1 MLLRMIYDDQ
11 LAQAAY
17 LIGCQ
22 RTGEAIVFDPERDV
36 DRYTRAARKE
46 GLRLT
51 AAAETHIHADFLSG
65 ARELA
70 AAGAKVYLSAEGG
83 PEWSYRWPGKRP
95 DGGSYDHQ
103 LLRDGDTFRVGH
115 IEFRAIH
122 TPGHTPEHLCYLVT
136 DKGGG
141 ATEPMGL
148 ISGDFIFV
156 GDLGRPDLLE
166 TAAGQAGTKE
176 DSARRL
182 FASIRRFAELPDYV
196 QVWPA
201 HGAGSACGKALGSVA
216 SSSVGFER
224 LTAWWAPHVE
234 ASDVAAFEDE
244 LLTGQPEAP
253 TYFGRMKRVNRDG
266 PPVLGA
272 RGEPRR
278 FGGAELRGRV
288 NRDVV
293 LVDTRSVDEQ
303 LAGSVP
309 GALAVPGGGS
319 FATYAAWALDPEV
332 DERPLVLVA
341 ADAEQATLLRDRLAR
356 VGIDRVI
363 GYLPSFA
370 GLDLVPLA
378 VITPAGVAGLVGA
391 EFLDVRGGA
400 EYGAGHLPGAIHLAA
415 GNALQRAHELPRG
428 GKLVVYCQSGGRSA
442 VVAGVLRNRGFAN
455 VVDLVGGYEAWLAHE
470 GGAPVEGVRR
480 S

>member
-1 MLLRMIYDDQ
+1 MHFEQFYDTD
-11 LAQAAY
+11 LAQGSY

-22 RTGEAIVFDPERDV
+22 AAGQAVVVDPRRDV
-36 DRYTRAARKE
+36 DVYLSAAQAH
-46 GLRLT
+46 GLTIT
-51 AAAETHIHADFLSG
+51 AVTDTHVHADYVSG

-70 AAGAKVYLSAEGG
+70 AATGAELWLSGEGG
-83 PEWSYRWPGKRP
+83 DEWRYRFEHRALG
-95 DGGSYDHQ
+95 H
-103 LLRDGDTFRVGH
+103 GDVIKVGNVTL
-115 IEFRAIH
+115 EALH
-122 TPGHTPEHLCYLVT
+122 TPGHTPEHLSFLIT
-136 DKGGG
+136 DG
-141 ATEPMGL
+141 ARSRHPSHL
-148 ISGDFIFV
+148 LSGDFVFV
-156 GDLGRPDLLE
+156 GDLGRPDLLD
-166 TAAGQAGTKE
+166 AVAGGLDTRFE
-176 DSARRL
+176 GARRL
-182 FASIRRFAELPDYV
+182 FGSLRDRLLTLPDHV
-196 QVWPA
+196 QVWPG

-293 LVDTRSVDEQ
+293 LVDTRSVAEQ

-370 GLDLVPLA
+370 GLDLAPLA
-378 VITPAGVAGLVGA
+378 VITPAEVAGLVGA